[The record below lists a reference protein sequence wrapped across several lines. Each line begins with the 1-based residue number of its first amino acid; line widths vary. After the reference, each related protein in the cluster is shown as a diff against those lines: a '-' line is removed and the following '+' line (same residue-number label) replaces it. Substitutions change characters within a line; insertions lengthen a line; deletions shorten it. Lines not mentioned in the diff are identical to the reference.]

1 MNPNFRISVE
11 EIDQKI
17 LLRLEG
23 RIDTSTAP
31 QLEKK
36 LTQLTQE
43 HHHRLL
49 LDFTQVN
56 YLSSAGMRVLL
67 SAAKKLK
74 ANKGHLALFA
84 LQESVAE
91 IVRLAGFDKVLAIF
105 SNEKEAL
112 QFTPS

>member
-1 MNPNFRISVE
+1 MTLRISVE
-11 EIDQKI
+11 EVDQKI
-17 LLRLEG
+17 VLRIEG

-36 LTQLTQE
+36 LAQLTQE
-43 HHHRLL
+43 HHHRLI

-67 SAAKKLK
+67 SVAKKLK
-74 ANKGHLALFA
+74 VSKGHLALFA

-91 IVRLAGFDKVLAIF
+91 IVRLAGFDKVLHIF
-105 SNEKEAL
+105 STEKEAL
-112 QFTPS
+112 RFAPS